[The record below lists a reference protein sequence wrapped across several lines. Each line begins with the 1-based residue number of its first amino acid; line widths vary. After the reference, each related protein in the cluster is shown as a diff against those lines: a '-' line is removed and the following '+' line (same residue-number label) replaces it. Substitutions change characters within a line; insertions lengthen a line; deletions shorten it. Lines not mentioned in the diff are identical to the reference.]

1 MTDRG
6 CGNGYPYGSDQDD
19 GQCTGFNSNRFFKL
33 KNIVMDYLSENE
45 MIINYARELKI
56 NVLQNELED
65 FITLATQE
73 NWGCRTLIARILE
86 KEMEIR
92 VEKRRKQRVRIAG
105 FPQMK
110 YLQELVREDLPKD
123 AQMVIPE
130 LETLEF
136 IKEGRNV
143 VLYGNPGTG
152 KTHIATALG
161 IKACMEG
168 YTVFFT
174 SVPHLLTQIREC
186 RSQKSLR
193 QLELRFEKYDMVICD
208 EFGYVSCDKEGG
220 ELLFNHLSLRAGKKA
235 TIITTNLYFDRWGE
249 IVKDKV
255 LVAAMVDR
263 LTHKAH
269 LVNMSGQSYRVK
281 ETQNMRR
288 NRPGK

>member
-1 MTDRG
+1 M
-6 CGNGYPYGSDQDD
+6 N
-19 GQCTGFNSNRFFKL
+19 N
-33 KNIVMDYLSENE
+33 LSEKE
-45 MIINYARELKI
+45 MIMNYAKELKI
-56 NVLQNELED
+56 TVLREQMED
-65 FITLATQE
+65 FMTLATTE
-73 NWGCRTLIARILE
+73 SWSYRTLICRILE
-86 KEMEIR
+86 KEIELR
-92 VEKRRKQRVRIAG
+92 NENRRRQRVRSAG

-110 YLQELVREDLPKD
+110 YLQELVREELPKD
-123 AQMVIPE
+123 AYIVLPE
-130 LETLEF
+130 LETLDF
-136 IKEGRNV
+136 IRQGRNI

-193 QLELRFEKYDMVICD
+193 QLEIRFEKYDMVICD

-235 TIITTNLYFDRWGE
+235 TIITTNLAFSRWGE

-263 LTHKAH
+263 LTHKAF

-281 ETQNMRR
+281 ETQNMMQ
-288 NRPGK
+288 NVDAKNTF

>member
-1 MTDRG
+1 ME
-6 CGNGYPYGSDQDD
+6 
-19 GQCTGFNSNRFFKL
+19 
-33 KNIVMDYLSENE
+33 YLSENE
-45 MIINYARELKI
+45 MIAEYAKELKI
-56 NVLQNELED
+56 YALQNELED
-65 FITLATQE
+65 FIALATAE
-73 NWGCRTLIARILE
+73 NWGYRTFIASILD
-86 KEMEIR
+86 KEAQIR

-110 YLQELVREDLPKD
+110 YRHELVREDLPKD
-123 AQMVIPE
+123 AQMAIPE
-130 LETLEF
+130 LETLDF

-168 YTVFFT
+168 YSVFFT

-235 TIITTNLYFDRWGE
+235 TIITTNLSFDRWGE

-269 LVNMSGQSYRVK
+269 LVNMTGQSDRVK
-281 ETQNMRR
+281 ETQKMR
-288 NRPGK
+288 KKITDK